1 MSLLALRHLQLAIAG
16 QPICQDLQLE
26 IQPGECWGILGRNG
40 VGKTTLLQALAGLRT
55 PDGGEILL
63 QNRPLTALPRQQVA
77 RQIGVLFQ
85 DNRALFPA
93 SVLESTLIGRHP
105 WLKRWQW
112 EGREDVELALA
123 ALRTVDLED
132 LAARD
137 VTTLSGGEYQ
147 RLQIA
152 TLLTQ
157 NPTLSLLDE
166 PINHLDLHHQIS
178 ILKTLTAELAAR
190 AQAVIMV
197 LHDINLAARFCDHLL
212 LLFGNG
218 QSCQGAPAAVLTGEH
233 LQKLY
238 GHPLQRLELN
248 GHSVFIPE

>member
-1 MSLLALRHLQLAIAG
+1 MSLLALRHLELSIAG
-16 QPICQDLQLE
+16 QPICRELQLD
-26 IQPGECWGILGRNG
+26 IRPGECWGILGRNG
-40 VGKTTLLQALAGLRT
+40 VGKTTLLQTLAGLRA
-55 PDGGEILL
+55 PDGGEVLL
-63 QNRPLTALPRQQVA
+63 QNRPLATLPRQQVA

-85 DNRALFPA
+85 DNRTLFPA

-112 EGREDVELALA
+112 EGREDVELALS
-123 ALRTVDLED
+123 ALRTVDLEG
-132 LAARD
+132 LASRD

-157 NPTLSLLDE
+157 NPVLSLLDE

-178 ILKTLTAELAAR
+178 ILKTLTTGLAAR
-190 AQAVIMV
+190 GQAVIMV

-218 QSCQGAPAAVLTGEH
+218 QSCQGAPTAVLTGDK
-233 LQKLY
+233 LQALY
-238 GHPLQRLELN
+238 GHPLQRLELH
-248 GHSVFIPE
+248 GHSIFVPE

>member
-1 MSLLALRHLQLAIAG
+1 MNLVPLSTLDLALAALLVLALGALSLQLRL
-16 QPICQDLQLE
+16 DL
-26 IQPGECWGILGRNG
+26 
-40 VGKTTLLQALAGLRT
+40 A
-55 PDGGEILL
+55 
-63 QNRPLTALPRQQVA
+63 RPLLV
-77 RQIGVLFQ
+77 
-85 DNRALFPA
+85 
-93 SVLESTLIGRHP
+93 
-105 WLKRWQW
+105 
-112 EGREDVELALA
+112 A

-212 LLFGNG
+212 LLFGSG
-218 QSCQGAPAAVLTGEH
+218 QSCQDAPATVLNGEN

-238 GHPLQRLELN
+238 GHPLQRLEVN
-248 GHSVFIPE
+248 GRNVFLPE